1 MPRKEIIDRIEKY
14 VDPFRV
20 TKGEDFK
27 LTDFDPGVSSAAAP
41 RGPNNHKS
49 QTLGSAASIEEGLRQ
64 GDPDVR
70 VVSKSRPEFRFIS
83 DERPARVKQTP
94 ARMETDRGLRKTG
107 GKAVAL
113 RCKFKPNERQRG
125 LSCVRSHRARL

>member
-1 MPRKEIIDRIEKY
+1 MPRKEIVDRIEKY
-14 VDPFRV
+14 VDPFGV

-70 VVSKSRPEFRFIS
+70 VVSKTGPSFVLFQTSGQRESNKPRPVWKR
-83 DERPARVKQTP
+83 
-94 ARMETDRGLRKTG
+94 TG
-107 GKAVAL
+107 VCAKLEGTAVAL
-113 RCKFKPNERQRG
+113 RCKFKPKRQRG